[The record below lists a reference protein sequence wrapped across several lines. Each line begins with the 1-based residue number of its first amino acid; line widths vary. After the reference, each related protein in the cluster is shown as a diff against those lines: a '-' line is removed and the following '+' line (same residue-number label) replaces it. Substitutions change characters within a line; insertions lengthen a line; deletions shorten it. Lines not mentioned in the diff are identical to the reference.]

1 MKQQPTKQRLKL
13 MQAFISM
20 INTFDQ
26 EHKLT
31 ESDLQK
37 VIQLI
42 QSMVIE
48 FIMAVNNSNKK
59 IRKLSEDAFI

>member
-1 MKQQPTKQRLKL
+1 